1 MNVIIEYVTGVTR
14 RFKNVV
20 RMLSLPGQV
29 IIETSDGKKF
39 TIDQSNIAW
48 VTRE

>member
-29 IIETSDGKKF
+29 IIETSDRKF
-39 TIDQSNIAW
+39 TIDSNNVLW
-48 VTRE
+48 VRRE

>member
-1 MNVIIEYVTGVTR
+1 MNVIIEYITGVSR
-14 RFKNVV
+14 RFTNVV